1 MSAADELQRLER
13 EIDEKAVRVGD
24 KLQAT
29 HPCPQPPKEK
39 REQGRSS
46 YSSFDLILGLSA
58 MLAIMGV
65 ALNTVRQMPDEQA
78 KTLRDGL
85 IGGSAGMLIGYAIG
99 RLRP

>member
-1 MSAADELQRLER
+1 
-13 EIDEKAVRVGD
+13 
-24 KLQAT
+24 
-29 HPCPQPPKEK
+29 
-39 REQGRSS
+39 
-46 YSSFDLILGLSA
+46 

-99 RLRP
+99 RLKP